1 MRICYFINSKNE
13 IEFAKKLKETLKEKN
28 VHSTLVF
35 FDSESKKILIKDDI
49 YYISN
54 FTIKEASKLFSYFK
68 FNLIQVSIFSP
79 LYFFALKLS
88 RKNKTIFLVDC
99 NDFSANFYFPQ
110 AIKKSSTILSYTY
123 YQTMLTFVDN
133 LLVSSIVGKRRIED
147 MGLNKT
153 IFTLSPCFD
162 YFYLNKKTNDTSFRT
177 KKDNKDV
184 ILMDTSLFNSEE
196 VIDFINE
203 IKKLDFLIPCL
214 IIDSS
219 STDFASLYSV
229 DQKYIFS
236 SKDFNRSLIYRN
248 ATYLYSRQGK
258 VDDFDLLLAN
268 KMNLPVIS
276 NFDELISKKII
287 DKKQIINENKLYVL
301 NEFTFQKYVD
311 KLMEVYSS
319 LARRNY

>member
-1 MRICYFINSKNE
+1 MKICYFINSINE
-13 IEFAKKLKETLKEKN
+13 IEFAKKLKETLKDKN
-28 VHSTLVF
+28 IHLTLVL
-35 FDSESKKILIKDDI
+35 FDSECKNIFIKDDI

-54 FTIKEASKLFSYFK
+54 FIIKEANKLFSSFK

-88 RKNKTIFLVDC
+88 KKNKTIFLVDC
-99 NDFSANFYFPQ
+99 NDFSANFYLPQ

-123 YQTMLTFVDN
+123 YQTMLTVVDN
-133 LLVSSIVGKRRIED
+133 LLVSSLVGKKRIED
-147 MGLNKT
+147 MGMNK
-153 IFTLSPCFD
+153 IIYTLSPCYD
-162 YFYLNKKTNDTSFRT
+162 YFYLNKRSNDTSFRT

-196 VIDFINE
+196 VVDFISAIKKIDFIT
-203 IKKLDFLIPCL
+203 PCL

-219 STDFASLYSV
+219 TSDFASLYSI
-229 DQKYIFS
+229 DPKYIFS

-248 ATYLYSRQGK
+248 ATYLYSHQNK

-276 NFDELISKKII
+276 SLDEIISKKFI
-287 DKKQIINENKLYVL
+287 DKKQIINENKLFVL